1 MGDMDGSQL
10 EDVDRVLEQNVDH
23 TEYMEDTVV
32 TKSEVNDD
40 DRGHEARLTEEKSMS
55 NEETVKIDEV
65 EEIYD
70 ENAKFDDDEMKAEKE
85 MEDIV
90 KKSFVH
96 NLWKCNDNGVF
107 LNYYIL
113 LEWSE
118 DV

>member
-1 MGDMDGSQL
+1 MGDMDGSEV
-10 EDVDRVLEQNVDH
+10 EDVDKFLEYNVDQ

-40 DRGHEARLTEEKSMS
+40 DRGHEAGLTEEKSMS

-70 ENAKFDDDEMKAEKE
+70 ENAKIDDDEMKAEKE

-90 KKSFVH
+90 KKSLTH
-96 NLWKCNDNGVF
+96 NLWK
-107 LNYYIL
+107 YI
-113 LEWSE
+113 
-118 DV
+118 